1 MSVEE
6 RQAARRRIV
15 ARLYPEFNVGGFTR
29 LDPVVAFFTR
39 VNAIIPEGGDVL
51 DFGAGRAR
59 WADPDVLDVHTN
71 LRDLRRR
78 AGRVVGVD
86 VDPVVLSNPTLHEA
100 HVVEPGQKLPF
111 ADASFDTV
119 MADFVFEHIEESDAR
134 ATAAE
139 FARIVRPGGWV
150 AARTPNKW
158 GMIGIVARMVPNA
171 LHSTV
176 LRRLSP
182 WRAEKDVFP
191 TRYAMNT
198 PRDLRQL
205 FTPDQWNLY
214 VCPHVSEPMYGGLS
228 IWLWR
233 IMGLADRLTP
243 RRFQPVL
250 MVYAERR

>member
-1 MSVEE
+1 M
-6 RQAARRRIV
+6 
-15 ARLYPEFNVGGFTR
+15 YPEFNVGGFTR

-59 WADPDVLDVHTN
+59 WADPDVLAVHTT
-71 LRDLRRR
+71 LRDLRRK

-100 HVVEPGQKLPF
+100 HHIAPGQLLPF
-111 ADASFDTV
+111 ADDSFDTV
-119 MADFVFEHIEESDAR
+119 VADFVFEHIEPADAGS
-134 ATAAE
+134 TAAE

-158 GMIGIVARMVPNA
+158 GMIGVVARLVPNA
-171 LHSTV
+171 LHSKV

-198 PRDLRQL
+198 PRDLRRL
-205 FTPDQWNLY
+205 FGPEDWNLY

-228 IWLWR
+228 IWMWR
-233 IMGLADRLTP
+233 LMATVDRLTP

-250 MVYAERR
+250 MVFAERR